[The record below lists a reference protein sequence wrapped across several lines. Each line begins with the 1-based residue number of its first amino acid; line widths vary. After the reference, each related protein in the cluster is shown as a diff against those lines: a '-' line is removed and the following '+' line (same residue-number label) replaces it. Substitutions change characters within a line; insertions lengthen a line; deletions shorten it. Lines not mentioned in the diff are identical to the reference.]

1 MTYSLNTLTHDRRP
15 SGADGDAKPTGFRRF
30 AQEIALTAGFVFMA
44 FWLLALL
51 THSSLDPS
59 WTTTGSGGTV
69 RNFGGRLGAWLGD
82 MSFFL
87 LGYSVWWCY
96 AAALIAW
103 LAALA
108 DRLRD
113 DEDPAPEHEGWRY
126 TRFAFWAGLALLL
139 ISSAG
144 LEWTRLYRFE
154 DRLPGHISGGV
165 LGYLVGPFSLQWLGF
180 NGSGLIF
187 IVFGVVGASWVF
199 RFSW

>member
-1 MTYSLNTLTHDRRP
+1 MTYSLNTLNNDRRP
-15 SGADGDAKPTGFRRF
+15 SGTDGDAKPTGFRRF

-113 DEDPAPEHEGWRY
+113 DEDPAPEHVGWRY

-139 ISSAG
+139 ISSVG

-165 LGYLVGPFSLQWLGF
+165 LGYLVEIGR
-180 NGSGLIF
+180 
-187 IVFGVVGASWVF
+187 ASCRERV
-199 RFSW
+199 SSPV

>member
-1 MTYSLNTLTHDRRP
+1 LNNDRRP
-15 SGADGDAKPTGFRRF
+15 SGTDGDAKPTGFRRF

-144 LEWTRLYRFE
+144 LEWTVCTALKTAC
-154 DRLPGHISGGV
+154 LATSAVACWVIWW
-165 LGYLVGPFSLQWLGF
+165 GPSVC
-180 NGSGLIF
+180 NG
-187 IVFGVVGASWVF
+187 WVSMA
-199 RFSW
+199 RA